1 MYFLVDPVDAAAVKK
16 TFLGLFI
23 LKEKKKKT
31 RIDVPFFLKVFNCIF
46 VLGKGTPIP
55 IRMIPGAIRFDFN
68 VVKPDERTSQGDL

>member
-16 TFLGLFI
+16 KFLGLFI
-23 LKEKKKKT
+23 LKKKKT

>member
-1 MYFLVDPVDAAAVKK
+1 L
-16 TFLGLFI
+16 
-23 LKEKKKKT
+23 KKKKT